1 MQTSNRPAIAGG
13 GEGGR
18 ASTVPAN
25 AALGRAVAPHLT
37 RLLAVAER
45 ILGCPDEARDAV
57 QEALVTLW
65 ETADVPENLRAWLV
79 RTVVHRSLHRRR
91 GAERRRKWEERAA
104 VEMSTWCALCDPERS
119 AEGAELRGQLESALR
134 ALSEEQQIV
143 IALRALHGLDYQAIA
158 AELGVPVGT
167 VRSRLNRARA
177 ALREEL
183 ARWT

>member
-1 MQTSNRPAIAGG
+1 MQTSNRPAAAGG
-13 GEGGR
+13 REGGR
-18 ASTVPAN
+18 APAGS
-25 AALGRAVAPHLT
+25 ASLDHAVAPHLN

-65 ETADVPENLRAWLV
+65 ETADIPENLRAWLV

-91 GAERRRKWEERAA
+91 GAERRRKWEERAGL
-104 VEMSTWCALCDPERS
+104 EMSTWCALCDPARS
-119 AEGAELRGQLESALR
+119 AEGAELRQQLESALR
-134 ALSEEQQIV
+134 VLSEEQQIV

-183 ARWT
+183 ARWE